1 ELSEAIVD
9 GMIDR
14 SIHGDYELDRLILN

>member
-1 ELSEAIVD
+1 LMEAIVD

-14 SIHGDYELDRLILN
+14 SERGGYALDRLIIN